1 VGGGEDADEGVH
13 GHGLRRQPQQAKS
26 AACAQAQLIQLVAS
40 EILNGHLLKPDDDR
54 QEKIVD
60 DPVHLLLLP
69 FCFFS
74 MCMYVVLIERAGP
87 VHANFAP
94 LTKCYY

>member
-26 AACAQAQLIQLVAS
+26 AAHTQAQLIQLIAS
-40 EILNGHLLKPDDDR
+40 EILNGPDDR

-60 DPVHLLLLP
+60 DSVHLLLLP
-69 FCFFS
+69 SCFFS
-74 MCMYVVLIERAGP
+74 MCMYVVLIERADP

-94 LTKCYY
+94 DQMLLLA